1 MLLSHMM
8 KFHTAPAAALK
19 ALEAAARHL
28 SFTRAAEELNV
39 TQSAIS
45 HQIRHLED
53 LWDVQLFNRRPRR
66 LELTTAGRA
75 LAPVV
80 RDFFSRLEETLQSI
94 RREGS
99 DTALRVEALPSFAVK
114 WLVPRLQ
121 RFRDAHPEADVWLS
135 TDFHANVSF
144 EGSNADIAV
153 HMSRGDYPGYE
164 SEYVMP
170 ETVLPVCRPR
180 FLEQHGHPKDPEDL
194 CRFPLLLRHQEI
206 LTPTW
211 EYWFRSV
218 GVSEEIYAL
227 ALTEGTH
234 YPNSEMALQAA
245 FEGQGVALGRG
256 AHVWD
261 DVRSG
266 RLVRL
271 FPEIDCTFDLS
282 YYVVSPR
289 GRMARPLVAAFRDW
303 VIDEGKRFCR
313 EYEACG
319 D

>member
-1 MLLSHMM
+1 MRY
-8 KFHTAPAAALK
+8 HTAPAAALK
-19 ALEAAARHL
+19 ALEAAARLL
-28 SFTRAAEELNV
+28 SFTKAAAELNV

-45 HQIRHLED
+45 HQIKHLEE
-53 LWDVQLFNRRPRR
+53 LWDVQLFHRRSRR

-80 RDFFSRLEETLQSI
+80 REFFSRLDETLDTI

-99 DTALRVEALPSFAVK
+99 DTAIRIEALPSFAVK

-121 RFRDAHPEADVWLS
+121 KFRDAHPEADVWLS
-135 TDFHANVSF
+135 TDFHASVSF
-144 EGSNADIAV
+144 EGSNADIAI
-153 HMSRGDYPGYE
+153 HMSRGDYPGYD
-164 SEYVMP
+164 SQYMMP

-180 FLEQHGHPKDPEDL
+180 FLETHGQPRDPEDL
-194 CRFPLLLRHQEI
+194 CRFPLLLRYEEI

-218 GVSEEIYAL
+218 GVPEEVYSK

-234 YPNSEMALQAA
+234 FPNSQLALQAA

-271 FPEIDCTFDLS
+271 FPEIDCAFELS

-303 VIDEGKRFCR
+303 AIAEGALFCQ

-319 D
+319 E

>member
-1 MLLSHMM
+1 MNY
-8 KFHTAPAAALK
+8 HTAPAAAMK
-19 ALEAAARHL
+19 ALEAASRHL

-53 LWDVQLFNRRPRR
+53 LWDVKLFHRRARR

-80 RDFFSRLEETLQSI
+80 REFFSRLDETLDTI

-99 DTALRVEALPSFAVK
+99 DTTLRIEALPSFAIK

-121 RFRDAHPEADVWLS
+121 QFRDAHPEVDVWLS
-135 TDFHANVSF
+135 TGIHESVSF
-144 EGSNADIAV
+144 EGSDADIAIQ
-153 HMSRGDYPGYE
+153 MSRGDYPGYE
-164 SEYVMP
+164 AERMMP

-180 FLEQHGHPKDPEDL
+180 FLEEYGAPADPADL
-194 CRFPLLLRHQEI
+194 CRFPLLLRHHEI

-211 EYWFRSV
+211 EFWFRRA
-218 GVSEEIYAL
+218 GVSEEIYGP
-227 ALTEGTH
+227 ALTDGIRFPDSAT
-234 YPNSEMALQAA
+234 ALQAA

-266 RLVRL
+266 RLMRL
-271 FPEIDCTFDLS
+271 FPEIDCSFDLS
-282 YYVVSPR
+282 YFVVSPR
-289 GRMARPLVAAFRDW
+289 ARTARPIVAAFRDW
-303 VIDEGKRFCR
+303 VVAEGARFY
-313 EYEACG
+313 EEFEACT
-319 D
+319 